1 MLQCIEPRILTAPSR
16 RDALGKLLAEQL
28 RVDTRRRAHRVR
40 RILGRARSARTVRRG
55 NACAEVRGSCSASK
69 LGVIVALLH
78 TSRRPHREQ
87 STERVSRPSA
97 YLVGRPAISFAR
109 PTWRGA
115 AGMESCGLGKKC
127 DLRKP
132 PIKKMRHEFCGSE
145 LRKRATAAVSFLGHA
160 SGVHVGAH
168 ARSAYRAARHR
179 PAAPRRRAS
188 GARRARAKHGRGRY
202 AGLGRVLRLPKQHSA
217 ASGHCF
223 ATSPSCASA
232 YSSHQPRLRPPALA
246 PPAPAA

>member
-1 MLQCIEPRILTAPSR
+1 MGRLGRCAAARAAAVREAARASALAPSRDASPTTVLQCIEPRILTAPSR

-127 DLRKP
+127 DLR
-132 PIKKMRHEFCGSE
+132 
-145 LRKRATAAVSFLGHA
+145 AVPF
-160 SGVHVGAH
+160 SGVTK
-168 ARSAYRAARHR
+168 SI
-179 PAAPRRRAS
+179 
-188 GARRARAKHGRGRY
+188 
-202 AGLGRVLRLPKQHSA
+202 VLRDWAGCNGWSI
-217 ASGHCF
+217 
-223 ATSPSCASA
+223 TI
-232 YSSHQPRLRPPALA
+232 
-246 PPAPAA
+246 

>member
-1 MLQCIEPRILTAPSR
+1 MREAARASALAPSRDASPTTVLHYIESHILTAPSR

-40 RILGRARSARTVRRG
+40 RTLGRARSARTVRRG
-55 NACAEVRGSCSASK
+55 DACAEARGSCSASK
-69 LGVIVALLH
+69 LGVILALLH

-127 DLRKP
+127 DVVSRNSKRIYEGPVHVSSVTAARAAGGP
-132 PIKKMRHEFCGSE
+132 PWRERGGGGSEPTDLARPLHPRHERR
-145 LRKRATAAVSFLGHA
+145 LNRATRGL
-160 SGVHVGAH
+160 SG
-168 ARSAYRAARHR
+168 
-179 PAAPRRRAS
+179 
-188 GARRARAKHGRGRY
+188 GRG
-202 AGLGRVLRLPKQHSA
+202 
-217 ASGHCF
+217 
-223 ATSPSCASA
+223 
-232 YSSHQPRLRPPALA
+232 
-246 PPAPAA
+246 